1 MKWTGERRNHCQKN
15 VLSKC
20 SKQLWMNSRPEI
32 GTSKTIIVLKIA
44 SVSRIPEKSS
54 SCGQRRKCAIW
65 AGVLCICLFEVP
77 STLLI
82 LAVCK
87 VRAINELCNGPPS
100 PSNLCGLAVEH
111 WSVESQGLRFNS
123 SWELRIFLYPML
135 LIRQKNLSLY
145 VCYCSIYK
153 KLFTF
158 KYPSSWSLLIGSIK
172 RDSLSSELKI
182 QGFGQHWLVLLIY
195 LHISVQ
201 WSTLLIKRTWTL
213 ATATSHNVTVHL

>member
-1 MKWTGERRNHCQKN
+1 MFNFIYLLTLSLEMPTGASGQISNLNDWYYLFVTGKEMSLIKIIFFKWTGERRNQCQKN

-145 VCYCSIYK
+145 VCYCSIY
-153 KLFTF
+153 
-158 KYPSSWSLLIGSIK
+158 
-172 RDSLSSELKI
+172 
-182 QGFGQHWLVLLIY
+182 
-195 LHISVQ
+195 
-201 WSTLLIKRTWTL
+201 
-213 ATATSHNVTVHL
+213 